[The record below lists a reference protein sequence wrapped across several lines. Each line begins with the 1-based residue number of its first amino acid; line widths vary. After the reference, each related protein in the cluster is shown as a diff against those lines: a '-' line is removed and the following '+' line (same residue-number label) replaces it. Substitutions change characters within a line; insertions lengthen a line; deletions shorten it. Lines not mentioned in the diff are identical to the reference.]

1 MAAARAMA
9 MSPEQVAAP
18 PRNAVTRS
26 SPRRSLASGAIAAPV
41 PPAPPTTTPSEG
53 GKKFPVIT
61 SWRRGEELGRGAFGT
76 VYMAQDCETG
86 HLFAAK
92 VSRAA
97 TEERHAGKLKRELE
111 ICAALEHKH
120 IVRYLGHEYVDQ
132 CLHIFLEY
140 VSGGSLRRML
150 NDFGPLDKALLRKA
164 ARGILEGLDFLHCHS
179 PPVIHRD
186 LKGANVLV
194 DGQFCM
200 KLSDFGCSKCDD
212 CSQTFTA
219 CGTVHWMAPEIVIG
233 TGGYG
238 RKADI
243 WSLGCLMVEMVTAA
257 DPWGKNAFDNLMQ
270 AMNIIRKDGNRPPI
284 PDTIE
289 DAARD
294 MMESC
299 LQRTPE
305 QRPTST
311 ELLAHAL
318 VSQA

>member
-1 MAAARAMA
+1 
-9 MSPEQVAAP
+9 V
-18 PRNAVTRS
+18 N
-26 SPRRSLASGAIAAPV
+26 
-41 PPAPPTTTPSEG
+41 
-53 GKKFPVIT
+53 
-61 SWRRGEELGRGAFGT
+61 
-76 VYMAQDCETG
+76 
-86 HLFAAK
+86 
-92 VSRAA
+92 
-97 TEERHAGKLKRELE
+97 
-111 ICAALEHKH
+111 
-120 IVRYLGHEYVDQ
+120 Q

-164 ARGILEGLDFLHCHS
+164 ARGILEGLDFLHNHS
-179 PPVIHRD
+179 PPVLHRD

-200 KLSDFGCSKCDD
+200 KLSDFGCSKCDEF
-212 CSQTFTA
+212 SQTFTA
-219 CGTVHWMAPEIVIG
+219 CGTVLWMAPEIVIG

-243 WSLGCLMVEMVTAA
+243 WSLGCLMVEMMTAT

-270 AMNIIRKDGNRPPI
+270 AMNVIRKDGNRPPI
-284 PDTIE
+284 PEGIE

-294 MMESC
+294 MVESC

-311 ELLAHAL
+311 ELLRYAL